1 MNTLLTEADDVKF
14 KSFCPKHSGMDWNE
28 EEGDDDRP
36 VKVQTS
42 AERRRNRGVDISSSS
57 QPRLVQNPEEIRLSE
72 RKLRVQQLED
82 EFYRFVAADEVAEH
96 LKLPLETVDFLLQY
110 WKLKR
115 KVNFNQPLI
124 MPKKEEE
131 DSLARREQEVLLRR
145 LRLFTHLR
153 QDLERVSFAKPFC
166 SHITSH
172 YHLNQYKG
180 RQQQQ
185 QPITA
190 QDR

>member
-1 MNTLLTEADDVKF
+1 
-14 KSFCPKHSGMDWNE
+14 MDWNE

-36 VKVQTS
+36 VKVPTS
-42 AERRRNRGVDISSSS
+42 EDRRTNRAADISSSS
-57 QPRLVQNPEEIRLSE
+57 QPKLAQNTEETRLSE

-96 LKLPLETVDFLLQY
+96 LQLPLEMVDFLLQY

-153 QDLERVSFAKPFC
+153 QDLERVCFAEP
-166 SHITSH
+166 H
-172 YHLNQYKG
+172 YHLQKG
-180 RQQQQ
+180 LRSV
-185 QPITA
+185 
-190 QDR
+190 